1 MTPIAPARKL
11 PLPPSP
17 PRPPLV
23 GHIGAYLR
31 DPLTYCEA
39 VAREYG
45 DVVRLR
51 LGPFDD
57 YLIRHPDHIEYVLRV
72 HHENYWKD
80 RITKLLRPLVG
91 DGLLTSEGAF
101 WRRQRKLVQ
110 PGFQHDRI
118 ASYGEAMVACTE
130 RVLDQ
135 WEPGRPITLQEDM
148 ARITLAIVS
157 RCLFESDVDEAAE
170 VVGESLAVIM
180 DRFLDPTKWIPLS
193 DYLPL
198 PGTFRYW
205 RAIRR
210 IDEVVYKIIR
220 QRREQGGQGDLLGR
234 LLAER
239 DDEGGRMTDRQLRD
253 EVVTLFLAGHETTA
267 LALTYTLHLLARH
280 PEVEARLIGEIDG
293 VLGQGEG
300 RLVAGDVARLPYT
313 EAVVRE
319 SMRLYPPAWSIGR
332 EALHDDEVGGFRAPR
347 GTQFTVAIWLA
358 HRDERWFDDPAS
370 FRPERWG
377 GDFLKRLP
385 RCAYMPFGGGPRICI
400 GNHFAM
406 MELVLVLGTILSRY
420 RMERADEAPIEVLP
434 SITLRPKSPVR
445 MIPRS
450 RRD

>member
-1 MTPIAPARKL
+1 MTRTPTAPRL

-17 PRPPLV
+17 PRRPLI
-23 GHIGAYLR
+23 GHMVEYLR
-31 DPLTYCEA
+31 DPLSYGET

-57 YLIRHPDHIEYVLRV
+57 YLIRHPEHIEYVLRV
-72 HHENYWKD
+72 HPENYWKD

-91 DGLLTSEGAF
+91 DGLLTSEGAY

-118 ASYGEAMVACTE
+118 ASYADAMIECAERIVAS
-130 RVLDQ
+130 
-135 WEPGRPITLQEDM
+135 WEPGRPITVQDDM
-148 ARITLAIVS
+148 ARITLAVVS

-170 VVGESLAVIM
+170 TVGASLAVIM

-193 DYLPL
+193 DYLPF
-198 PGTFRYW
+198 PSTFRYW
-205 RAIRR
+205 KAIGR
-210 IDEVVYKIIR
+210 IDEVVYGIIR
-220 QRREQGGQGDLLGR
+220 RRREQGGQGDLLGR

-267 LALTYTLHLLARH
+267 LALTYTFHLLARH

-293 VLGQGEG
+293 VLGRGEG
-300 RLVAGDVARLPYT
+300 RLVAEDLPRLPYT

-332 EALHDDEVGGFRAPR
+332 EALQDDEVGGFRVPK
-347 GTQFTVAIWLA
+347 GTQFTIAIWLV
-358 HRDERWFDDPAS
+358 HRDARWYDDPSA
-370 FRPERWG
+370 FRPDRWG
-377 GDFLKRLP
+377 GDLLRRLP

-406 MELVLVLGTILSRY
+406 MELVLILGTILARY
-420 RMERADEAPIEVLP
+420 RLERADDSAIEVLP
-434 SITLRPKSPVR
+434 SITLRPKAPVR
-445 MIPRS
+445 MIPRP
-450 RRD
+450 RRG